1 MQERTQKVSIGEK
14 IGYSLG
20 DGAGNFVFQ
29 AVIFFQ
35 MVYFTNVMGID
46 PNKAGT
52 LLFLVMIWNAVFDV
66 IMGVIADK
74 TSTKMGKF
82 RPWILW
88 SALPFGLVF
97 YLTYMTPDVAEGAK
111 MAWATIIYFLLWTI
125 YSVNNI
131 PYSALGGVI
140 TGDVVERTSIAS
152 YRQVTA
158 MAAAAIIQGFFISM
172 VTHFGNGN
180 PNAPQGWRITVG
192 IFAGVAVLF
201 HLLTFFTTKERIV
214 PKKEAEAS
222 TKEAF
227 SDLLKNGPWIA
238 TFIATLFIF
247 TNLAQRGG
255 TLYYYFT
262 NYLNPESLQS
272 FISTFGYRVD
282 DVTAV
287 GKAFE
292 LFNMSGMAFTIV
304 GIVLSNRLA
313 KKFGKRNIFVLFLA
327 LATIFCAV
335 FGLVSPTNTI
345 ATFLINIGQTFSF
358 GITIPLL
365 WSMIGDVADFSEWKF
380 NRRATGVVFAGIVF
394 ALKFGLGFG
403 QKLNGLF
410 LTQFG
415 YDSHNVTETAVH
427 GIRLMASYFPAAM
440 FLISIISLLFYK
452 IDKNMEHQIQDELEA
467 RKG

>member
-1 MQERTQKVSIGEK
+1 MQQRTQKVSIGEK

-46 PNKAGT
+46 PKKAGI
-52 LLFLVMIWNAVFDV
+52 LLFLAMVWNAVFDI
-66 IMGVIADK
+66 IMGIIADK
-74 TSTKMGKF
+74 TSTRMGKF

-111 MAWATIIYFLLWTI
+111 MAWATIVYFLLWTI

-131 PYSALGGVI
+131 PYSALGGVM

-152 YRQVTA
+152 YRQVAA
-158 MAAAAIIQGFFISM
+158 MGAAAIIQGFFISM

-180 PNAPQGWRITVG
+180 PDAPRGWRITVG
-192 IFAGVAVLF
+192 IFATVAVLF
-201 HLLTFFTTKERIV
+201 HLITFFTTKERVV
-214 PKKEAEAS
+214 PKKESQAS

-255 TLYYYFT
+255 ALYYYFT

-272 FISTFGYRVD
+272 FITTFGYRAD
-282 DVTAV
+282 DVAAV

-313 KKFGKRNIFVLFLA
+313 KQFGKRNVFVFFLA
-327 LATIFCAV
+327 LATVFCGI
-335 FGLVSPTNTI
+335 FGLVSPTNTL

-365 WSMIGDVADFSEWKF
+365 WAMIGDVADFSEWKF
-380 NRRATGVVFAGIVF
+380 NRRATGVIFAGIVF
-394 ALKFGLGFG
+394 ALKFGLGLG
-403 QKLNGLF
+403 QFLNGTF
-410 LTQFG
+410 LTLFG
-415 YDSHNVTETAVH
+415 FDPQNVTDTAVN

-440 FLISIISLLFYK
+440 FIISVLCLFFYK
-452 IDKNMEHQIQDELEA
+452 IDKNMEHQIQDELAA
-467 RKG
+467 RK